1 MNEVA
6 IAGVGHSKFGELEG
20 EQITD
25 FGSRA
30 VRDAILSSNIEKS
43 EIDEAYIGNVV
54 SAAQE
59 QRGSMGQAIL
69 REVGMGR
76 IPVTRV
82 ENACASSA
90 CGLRE
95 AYRAVQAGQSDI
107 VLVMGVEKMTGV
119 PTEVALSNMAG
130 VAYAEVEGAMGITF
144 MGVYGMYAN
153 AYADRFG
160 VDVLE
165 PISDIA
171 VKDHSNATKNPYAHF
186 DQEVTREEVLESPL
200 IADPIRLLHS
210 SPLSDGGVAA
220 VVARAD
226 LAEDLVDDPVYVDTL
241 EMGTWYPKGEF
252 WKDGLA
258 EKVANQAYES
268 AGLGPD
274 DIDVIELHNA
284 SEMGELIRYEALG
297 LAEPGEGAE
306 LIRNGDVELDGRIPV
321 NPSGGLKA
329 RGHPIGA
336 TGLAQIVEL
345 AWQLRGEAG
354 KRQVDSP
361 EVALAQNSGGSIFG
375 KTATCTTTIL
385 RR

>member
-6 IAGVGHSKFGELEG
+6 IVGVGHSKFGELEG
-20 EQITD
+20 QQITD

-30 VRDAILSSNIEKS
+30 VRDALLESNVEKS
-43 EIDEAYIGNVV
+43 DIEEAYIGNVV

-59 QRGSMGQAIL
+59 QRGSVGQAIL
-69 REVGMGR
+69 REVGMGF

-82 ENACASSA
+82 ENACASST

-95 AYRAVQAGQSDI
+95 AYRSIKAGQTD
-107 VLVMGVEKMTGV
+107 VALVMGAEKMTGV
-119 PTEVALSNMAG
+119 PTEVAMSNMAG
-130 VAYAEVEGAMGITF
+130 VSYAEVEGAMGITF
-144 MGVYGMYAN
+144 MGVYGLFAN
-153 AYADRFG
+153 AYADKFG

-171 VKDHSNATKNPYAHF
+171 VKNHRNASKNPYAHF
-186 DQEVTREEVLESPL
+186 DKEITRQDAIQSPV
-200 IADPIRLLHS
+200 IAEPIRLLHS

-226 LAEDLVDDPVYVDTL
+226 IAEDLVDDPVYIDTI
-241 EMGTWYPKGEF
+241 EMGTWYPRGAF
-252 WKDGLA
+252 WEDGLGRKIA
-258 EKVANQAYES
+258 TQAYEQ
-268 AGLGPD
+268 AGIGPD
-274 DIDVIELHNA
+274 DVDVVELHDA
-284 SEMGELIRYEALG
+284 STMGELMRVEALG
-297 LAEPGEGAE
+297 LAERGEAPTH
-306 LIRNGDVELDGRIPV
+306 IANGEFELDGRVPV

-336 TGLAQIVEL
+336 TGLAQIIEL
-345 AWQLRGEAG
+345 TWQLRGEAG
-354 KRQVDSP
+354 ARQVDDP

-375 KTATCTTTIL
+375 KTATCTTSIL